1 MIILPGNVATALGG
15 GYEVANSLRFDT
27 ASSTDLVYT
36 PSSTGS
42 RRTFTWS
49 VWIKR
54 SKLGAGQQIFTKK
67 EGSGSDNNGNGNAD
81 YLALTYFNSDD
92 TLTVARNQEGD
103 YINVSVANKKFR
115 DIGAWYH
122 VVASIDTTQG
132 TGSNRVK
139 CWVNGEAQSLT
150 FTTTPTENRDL
161 DFNQSGEAHHLGSY
175 GDGSSAYFSGYLA
188 ECVLMDGTAVS
199 DATNFGEY
207 DEDSPT
213 IWKPKDV
220 SGLSLGTN
228 GFYLDFENSSSLGND
243 AAGSN
248 NFGTV
253 NNLAATDQCS
263 DSPTNNFATMNPL
276 YHPPSNPPTLSEGN
290 CKVVSNST
298 SFLGGI
304 GSTIGVASSKWYVE
318 VKVTTRNTGAQ
329 IGVTSD
335 PSEDARN
342 NRAIGYLATSFGY
355 QEDGQEVTNDT
366 RGTYGAT
373 YDTDIIGIA
382 LDCDNNKIYYSK
394 NGGWSDGDGT
404 SDASTPNDYQTIT
417 APASTPTGFYFFG
430 ASDGSSSATNTY
442 EFNFGNPTFAIS
454 SGNSDANGYGNFEY
468 AVPSGYL
475 ALCTK
480 NLGSDGG

>member
-1 MIILPGNVATALGG
+1 MIPILSGNVASALGG

-54 SKLGAGQQIFTKK
+54 SKLGASQQIFTKK

-103 YINVSVANKKFR
+103 YINVSIANRKFR

-139 CWVNGEAQSLT
+139 CWVNGEAQTLT

-175 GDGSSAYFSGYLA
+175 GDGSSSYFSGYLA

-207 DEDSPT
+207 DSDSPT

-253 NNLAATDQCS
+253 NNLAAIDQTTDT
-263 DSPTNNFATMNPL
+263 PTNSFATLNPL
-276 YHPPSNPPTLSEGN
+276 QTNAFDPGSTTFSEGN
-290 CKVVSNST
+290 TKYVNGGSASYNSMWLPT
-298 SFLGGI
+298 
-304 GSTIGVASSKWYVE
+304 
-318 VKVTTRNTGAQ
+318 
-329 IGVTSD
+329 IGVTSGKWYGEFKLGSHSTSSGHSIGIYRTK
-335 PSEDARN
+335 SEP
-342 NRAIGYLATSFGY
+342 YLTGGDVPASDMVRIIFADTSNIVSSFGSTAQSSLGSCSSGDIFGLY
-355 QEDGQEVTNDT
+355 FDADDGKLHC
-366 RGTYGAT
+366 Y
-373 YDTDIIGIA
+373 
-382 LDCDNNKIYYSK
+382 K
-394 NGGWSDGDGT
+394 NGSAYITQLTGI
-404 SDASTPNDYQTIT
+404 TIAGYT
-417 APASTPTGFYFFG
+417 WYMHTQGEVQSSRSLTFEHNYGNPSF
-430 ASDGSSSATNTY
+430 SISSSNAD
-442 EFNFGNPTFAIS
+442 P
-454 SGNSDANGYGNFEY
+454 NGYGSFEY
-468 AVPSGYL
+468 STTENSVGYY

-480 NLGSDGG
+480 NLAEFG